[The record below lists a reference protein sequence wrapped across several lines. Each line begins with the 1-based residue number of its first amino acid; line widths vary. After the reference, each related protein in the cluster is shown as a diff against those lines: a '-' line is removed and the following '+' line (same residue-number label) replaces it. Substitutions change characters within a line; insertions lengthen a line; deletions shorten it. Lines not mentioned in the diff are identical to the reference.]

1 MSRSRRKTPVFGI
14 TTAVS
19 EKKDKRRWNR
29 IFRKVSKKL
38 IRNDM
43 DAPVKLAAV
52 SDVWGGSKDGKHY
65 RVQHSKADMRK

>member
-1 MSRSRRKTPVFGI
+1 
-14 TTAVS
+14 
-19 EKKDKRRWNR
+19 
-29 IFRKVSKKL
+29 
-38 IRNDM
+38 M